1 MIFQS
6 RARCASP
13 RVLTVGFHL
22 LLLAWTQPG
31 AAQAAAAATAGDA
44 RTLPSVEVVGIPQ
57 DDGVVPRR
65 SSSATRTDTPL
76 IETPQSL
83 SVITREQMDARNVR
97 SVNEAFRY
105 APGVATESWGAVTAY
120 DDMSIRGFSTGNGP
134 VDTFLDGMRLNRGVV
149 FGGQQVDPFLLE
161 RMEVLRGPASVL
173 YGTSTPGGVIA
184 LTSKLPR
191 EDAVRLIEL
200 EGGTSRYRRGSFDLG
215 GKADERGTLLFRVV
229 GTAMN
234 SDGQLDGTWLRRR
247 AVAPSLTWQPSA
259 ATRLTLYARYQDDPG
274 LGMISSVPGIGSVLP
289 NPHGQLP
296 PRFNVGEPGYDTFAR
311 TIRAVG
317 YQLDQKLAGDWS
329 MSLNGRYTRVD
340 SDYDAVVLAALQ
352 PDLRTIDRQVLG
364 STERYDS
371 FTLDNQLK
379 GRFATGAARHELL
392 AGLVWEQMRG
402 DGDYRTT
409 YNGTKLDIYSPVYGA
424 PQPVP
429 PTVMDKGM
437 RSTLTG
443 LYVQDQVALGNWH
456 TTVGVRQDWSTID
469 STDRLWHSG
478 FTQKDQATTV
488 RVGTLYRF
496 GNGLAPY
503 ATYAQSFEPV
513 NSLSASGEPFKPTR
527 GELFETGLKYQPEN
541 WDALFSA
548 AIYHLTQTN
557 VLSADPANPRLSVQ
571 SGEVRSRGL
580 ELEAHARLSPQWSV
594 IAAYT
599 WQNVEYT
606 KGNANEV
613 GRTPSRVPTRFGGVW
628 LAWDAPSGW
637 GAALGVRHN
646 GGSWGGYKT
655 LQDFRV
661 PGYTLV
667 DAQLHYDLGRQV
679 PSLKGTKVQLNVS
692 NLTDK
697 RYSGGCYDLDN
708 GCFAGAGRVVS
719 LKVGYQW

>member
-247 AVAPSLTWQPSA
+247 AVAPSLQAFGVSTVTGA
-259 ATRLTLYARYQDDPG
+259 
-274 LGMISSVPGIGSVLP
+274 GI
-289 NPHGQLP
+289 
-296 PRFNVGEPGYDTFAR
+296 A
-311 TIRAVG
+311 TIRALGTRRTTVLLGSSGVG
-317 YQLDQKLAGDWS
+317 KS
-329 MSLNGRYTRVD
+329 SLLN
-340 SDYDAVVLAALQ
+340 A
-352 PDLRTIDRQVLG
+352 VLG
-364 STERYDS
+364 
-371 FTLDNQLK
+371 
-379 GRFATGAARHELL
+379 
-392 AGLVWEQMRG
+392 EQ
-402 DGDYRTT
+402 
-409 YNGTKLDIYSPVYGA
+409 A
-424 PQPVP
+424 
-429 PTVMDKGM
+429 
-437 RSTLTG
+437 
-443 LYVQDQVALGNWH
+443 
-456 TTVGVRQDWSTID
+456 
-469 STDRLWHSG
+469 
-478 FTQKDQATTV
+478 
-488 RVGTLYRF
+488 
-496 GNGLAPY
+496 
-503 ATYAQSFEPV
+503 
-513 NSLSASGEPFKPTR
+513 
-527 GELFETGLKYQPEN
+527 
-541 WDALFSA
+541 
-548 AIYHLTQTN
+548 
-557 VLSADPANPRLSVQ
+557 
-571 SGEVRSRGL
+571 GEVGDRRRVADDDRRSVHDDGL
-580 ELEAHARLSPQWSV
+580 IDTTELAE
-594 IAAYT
+594 
-599 WQNVEYT
+599 
-606 KGNANEV
+606 
-613 GRTPSRVPTRFGGVW
+613 
-628 LAWDAPSGW
+628 
-637 GAALGVRHN
+637 
-646 GGSWGGYKT
+646 
-655 LQDFRV
+655 QD
-661 PGYTLV
+661 G
-667 DAQLHYDLGRQV
+667 
-679 PSLKGTKVQLNVS
+679 
-692 NLTDK
+692 
-697 RYSGGCYDLDN
+697 
-708 GCFAGAGRVVS
+708 
-719 LKVGYQW
+719 